1 MVSCL
6 LPSVRVTS
14 PSRALSMPAPAVA
27 SSAGTGGQVEA
38 QSPSQFDL
46 GGSAVSAS
54 KRYRLIPALS
64 VTTLPSSELADTE
77 SLPAAAA
84 CAAPWALAS
93 DPYPLPEPV
102 DPRLVPVPAPAVL

>member
-38 QSPSQFDL
+38 QSPSQVDV

-54 KRYRLIPALS
+54 KKHRLTPALS
-64 VTTLPSSELADTE
+64 ITTLPSSATADTE
-77 SLPAAAA
+77 SSPAAAA
-84 CAAPWALAS
+84 CGAPWALAS
-93 DPYPLPEPV
+93 DPYPLPDPV
-102 DPRLVPVPAPAVL
+102 DPR